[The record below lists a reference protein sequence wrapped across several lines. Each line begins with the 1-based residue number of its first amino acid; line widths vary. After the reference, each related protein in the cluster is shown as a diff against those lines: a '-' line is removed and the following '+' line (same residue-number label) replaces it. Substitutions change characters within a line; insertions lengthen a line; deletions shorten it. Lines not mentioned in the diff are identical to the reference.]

1 MPLPLL
7 AHSPPYPFFG
17 SAALQKGTL
26 LTLPS
31 LLQAQAILDGRDLP
45 DAAALSDGSERA
57 LLQLDLSLLAG
68 LSRALR
74 ARREAAGALEL
85 ASAELRF
92 ETDEATGKPMKV
104 ITKQVSFSFRIKSKI
119 ASLWPIDIILL
130 PSKLRLTN
138 AELRLGTDREVV
150 GDFHRNT

>member
-1 MPLPLL
+1 MTLPLL
-7 AHSPPYPFFG
+7 THSPLCQLSLP
-17 SAALQKGTL
+17 KGEVPTL
-26 LTLPS
+26 SS

-45 DAAALSDGSERA
+45 DAATLSDGSERE

-104 ITKQVSFSFRIKSKI
+104 ITKQASFYFEGYSDNCFVAYQYNRISQR
-119 ASLWPIDIILL
+119 P
-130 PSKLRLTN
+130 
-138 AELRLGTDREVV
+138 
-150 GDFHRNT
+150 

>member
-1 MPLPLL
+1 MTLPLL
-7 AHSPPYPFFG
+7 AHSLLRPL
-17 SAALQKGTL
+17 SLQKGKVPTL
-26 LTLPS
+26 SS

-45 DAAALSDGSERA
+45 DAATLSAGSERD

-104 ITKQVSFSFRIKSKI
+104 ITKQVSS
-119 ASLWPIDIILL
+119 
-130 PSKLRLTN
+130 
-138 AELRLGTDREVV
+138 
-150 GDFHRNT
+150 